1 MITVKVDVTKLDKAR
16 FFVGKKGTY
25 CDLVLIETPD
35 DQYGNDYLVKQG
47 VSQEERQSG
56 VKMPI
61 IGNAKDHAKA
71 NAKPKSRPEPA
82 PAGLTEDDEIP
93 F

>member
-1 MITVKVDVTKLDKAR
+1 MITVKVDVTKLDKSR

-47 VSQEERQSG
+47 VSREERQSG

-61 IGNAKDHAKA
+61 IGNAKDHSIT
-71 NAKPKSRPEPA
+71 KPKSRPEPA